1 MSETSSDDMLQSINA
16 APRRSE
22 GVRPQGGLPAQT
34 TGLKQCQ
41 KTLSRRRQILK
52 SATSSWC
59 SCCQRIHSTERVRSL
74 THIIYIKKKKEK
86 ETDRQKSGHISS
98 KAWRRRVQLCVMW
111 CGVLWTV
118 PQIQIQFLAGWKC
131 VIVPRSTH
139 TVYTVNH
146 NCTQNHDK
154 EAVVHRAV
162 KVINWEEDTTSLRLC

>member
-74 THIIYIKKKKEK
+74 THIIYIKKK
-86 ETDRQKSGHISS
+86 
-98 KAWRRRVQLCVMW
+98 RRRRLIDRNLGTFPVKPEDVVFNYVW
-111 CGVLWTV
+111 CGVEFCEQSHRFRFSFWPDENVLLSLEVPTQCIQWTTT
-118 PQIQIQFLAGWKC
+118 A
-131 VIVPRSTH
+131 
-139 TVYTVNH
+139 
-146 NCTQNHDK
+146 
-154 EAVVHRAV
+154 HRIMTR
-162 KVINWEEDTTSLRLC
+162 KLLFTER